1 MDKNSI
7 LFYKK
12 VREVFMQS
20 LSEQLLFTTTRL
32 EGITPDGNSIGTGF
46 FFNYQDRLFL
56 ITNKHVIKN
65 TINGYFSMLRSEINN
80 GVEKPLIGT
89 SILIPFNESN
99 FIGHPDKDIDV
110 TAMNISQI
118 YNDLNNSGD
127 NVYRKTVSE
136 DIIPKQEDYDIFISP
151 IEDIIFIGYPSG
163 LYDTKNNLPIIRRG
177 VTASPC
183 YYDFNGNRTFLIDA
197 SVFPGSSGSPVFIY
211 YAGTHF
217 DKNWD
222 AYLGNRIYFL
232 GIIAKVYQRQE
243 KGVIKLIDIPTTQT
257 LYTEINQTI
266 DLGIVFKSDTIIET
280 MDNYLRCVD
289 NAL

>member
-1 MDKNSI
+1 
-7 LFYKK
+7 
-12 VREVFMQS
+12 MQS

-32 EGITPDGNSIGTGF
+32 ESLTPNGNSIGTGF
-46 FFNYQDRLFL
+46 FFNYQERLFL
-56 ITNKHVIKN
+56 ITNKHVVKN
-65 TINGYFSMLRSEINN
+65 TINGHFSMLRSEIKN
-80 GVEKPLIGT
+80 GIEEPLIGT
-89 SILIPFNESN
+89 SIMIPFNENN

-110 TAMNISQI
+110 TAMNISTI
-118 YNDLNNSGD
+118 FNNLNDSG
-127 NVYRKTVSE
+127 NRVFRKNINE

-183 YYDFNGNRTFLIDA
+183 YYNFNGNRTFLIDA

-211 YAGTHF
+211 YAGTHPG
-217 DKNWD
+217 KNGE

-243 KGVIKLIDIPTTQT
+243 KGVIKLVDIPTTQA

-280 MDNYLRCVD
+280 MNNYIKCVD
-289 NAL
+289 TTP